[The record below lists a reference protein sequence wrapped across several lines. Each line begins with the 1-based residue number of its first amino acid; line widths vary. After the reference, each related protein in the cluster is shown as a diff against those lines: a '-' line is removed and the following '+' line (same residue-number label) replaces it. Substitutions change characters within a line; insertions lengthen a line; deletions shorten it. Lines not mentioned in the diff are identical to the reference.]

1 MKANTKY
8 VADDG
13 HQFFMCP
20 FTKFEITQGED
31 TGSHLGTKAVDFASG
46 TVGYKAPYYAPA
58 DCKCL
63 WTVPSYGQAIWIT
76 LDKVHCPN
84 GYFGYVCFVTC
95 HDNTFNAYSGMV
107 VNQGDQIGNMGDIPK
122 KICSGVHCHFQCNQS
137 SDSTWIING
146 YGIYMFKNNESYV
159 DDTFYVDDTEIVN
172 PLSGNWRKCKSGSSS
187 SVTLKTVSYESM
199 EDESWA
205 VKFKNDVPIT
215 IHKDNSNG
223 ASIGTFV
230 KGETQVYTRKGVGN
244 GHRWIGWE
252 EIINGIT
259 YKCVC
264 AISGSETRG
273 EDMWVELIDP
283 ESIKSIGDNNKDI
296 TSTVDYAV
304 NVKGYGVDISEH
316 NGENFDVSKYDFVI
330 IRASYGTNKDK
341 LFETY
346 INKCKE
352 ANIPYGVYCYSYA
365 LDNEGAKAEGE
376 FILDLIKDKDI
387 ALGVWYDMED
397 ADGYKAKNNA
407 LTKEKLTSFCKIFCD
422 TVHSK
427 GYYTGVYSTK
437 HWFETLCP
445 TDYPKW
451 IANWGTN
458 DGSIQA
464 DFSNYAVMHQYSAN
478 PIDKDVIYNDI
489 EFYRSD
495 PLKETENGNDKEND
509 NGNNRSI
516 SELIFSIMKFIL
528 KWFGKE

>member
-1 MKANTKY
+1 
-8 VADDG
+8 
-13 HQFFMCP
+13 
-20 FTKFEITQGED
+20 
-31 TGSHLGTKAVDFASG
+31 
-46 TVGYKAPYYAPA
+46 
-58 DCKCL
+58 
-63 WTVPSYGQAIWIT
+63 
-76 LDKVHCPN
+76 
-84 GYFGYVCFVTC
+84 
-95 HDNTFNAYSGMV
+95 
-107 VNQGDQIGNMGDIPK
+107 
-122 KICSGVHCHFQCNQS
+122 
-137 SDSTWIING
+137 
-146 YGIYMFKNNESYV
+146 
-159 DDTFYVDDTEIVN
+159 
-172 PLSGNWRKCKSGSSS
+172 
-187 SVTLKTVSYESM
+187 
-199 EDESWA
+199 
-205 VKFKNDVPIT
+205 
-215 IHKDNSNG
+215 
-223 ASIGTFV
+223 
-230 KGETQVYTRKGVGN
+230 
-244 GHRWIGWE
+244 
-252 EIINGIT
+252 
-259 YKCVC
+259 
-264 AISGSETRG
+264 
-273 EDMWVELIDP
+273 MWVELIDP
-283 ESIKSIGDNNKDI
+283 ESIKLLEDNNKDI
-296 TSTVDYAV
+296 TSTVDYAN

-346 INKCKE
+346 VNKCKE

-397 ADGYKAKNNA
+397 ADGYKAKNDA

-437 HWFETLCP
+437 NWFETLCP